1 MSLYLEQIKQLV
13 ELQHV
18 DDKIYAVKKEL
29 EEAPL
34 QVETLRE
41 RFNEEEA
48 KITRINDKLQH
59 MHEQQK
65 RLDMDLEDETARLKK
80 SKSKLMQVSNSKEY
94 QAMSKEMDNMERS
107 TKNHEEER
115 IALREEISIQ
125 EDLLKE
131 AQAVRDELKID
142 LATKEESLIERINAA
157 NQELE

>member
-48 KITRINDKLQH
+48 KIARINDKLQH

-65 RLDMDLEDETARLKK
+65 RLDMDLEDETAQIGRAH
-80 SKSKLMQVSNSKEY
+80 V
-94 QAMSKEMDNMERS
+94 
-107 TKNHEEER
+107 
-115 IALREEISIQ
+115 
-125 EDLLKE
+125 
-131 AQAVRDELKID
+131 
-142 LATKEESLIERINAA
+142 
-157 NQELE
+157 